1 MMKYG
6 DSEEYGNGMRERG
19 CTGKVN
25 ESELNQAKQRLQLDI
40 DWKVE
45 EIPDPAI
52 DRCLA
57 GISSFG

>member
-25 ESELNQAKQRLQLDI
+25 ESELKLNQATDGSKTKAAAGYQQEVERKRLTKLLTD
-40 DWKVE
+40 V
-45 EIPDPAI
+45 
-52 DRCLA
+52 
-57 GISSFG
+57 